1 MASATT
7 SLKLS
12 SETKERIDR
21 LAESKER
28 SAHWVMKRAIEE
40 YVEREEKREQ
50 FRKDADEAWEEY
62 QLTGLHVTFDEVDQW
77 LAKLARG
84 EKARPP
90 KLHK

>member
-1 MASATT
+1 MATSTT

-12 SETKERIDR
+12 PETKERIDK

-28 SAHWVMKRAIEE
+28 SSHWLMKRAVEE
-40 YVEREEKREQ
+40 YVESEEKREQ
-50 FRKDADEAWEEY
+50 FRKDAEEAWEDY
-62 QLTGLHVTFDEVDQW
+62 QRTGLHVTFEEVDQW

-84 EKARPP
+84 EKAHPP